1 MKNNYQ
7 CFTSAQYI
15 AFDFC
20 GTLADLF
27 PSSTILL
34 KSFFQKNGIKEFL
47 ESDIEMAL
55 NEALKHAHYSSVKI
69 NTEKL
74 RSDYYVGFNNLVL
87 KYLEVD
93 TDKAEELYNFF
104 KSHKRHWVLK
114 PGALQVISELKK
126 RNYKLI
132 IVSNFDSN
140 LEGILSKLGIHDD
153 FESFYVSGNI
163 GFEKPSLEFYN
174 HVITSLAC
182 TPQEI
187 VMVGDDI
194 FLDVY
199 PSIESGLNCIHINSS
214 DIELNFHV
222 SDIHN
227 KKYIK
232 IDQLSELSF
241 HLE

>member
-7 CFTSAQYI
+7 YFKSVQYI

-20 GTLADLF
+20 GTLADLL
-27 PSSTILL
+27 PSSTALL

-47 ESDIEMAL
+47 ESDIDVAL
-55 NEALKHAHYSSVKI
+55 NKALKHAHYSSVII

-74 RSDYYVGFNNLVL
+74 RSDYYVGFNKLVL

-93 TDKAEELYNFF
+93 TDKAEELYSFF

-114 PGALQVISELKK
+114 PGALQIIPELKK

-140 LEGILSKLGIHDD
+140 LEDIVSKLGIHNE
-153 FESFYVSGNI
+153 FEGFYVSGNI
-163 GFEKPSLEFYN
+163 GLEKPSLEFYN

-182 TPQEI
+182 PPQEI

-199 PSIESGLNCIHINSS
+199 PSIESGLNCIHIDGS
-214 DIELNFHV
+214 DIKLNSHV
-222 SDIHN
+222 SEIYKN
-227 KKYIK
+227 RYIK
-232 IDQLSELSF
+232 IDQLSELSSF
-241 HLE
+241 LP